1 VSKRKRRQLKNNSG
15 GNKASSDM
23 LFIVLPL
30 VIATIICCILV
41 FCTFRRIQR
50 DAALMSLRE
59 NMIQMEMAQE
69 PLTVEQENF

>member
-1 VSKRKRRQLKNNSG
+1 M
-15 GNKASSDM
+15 ASSDM

-41 FCTFRRIQR
+41 FCTFRRIQK

-59 NMIQMEMAQE
+59 NIIQMELTQE
-69 PLTVEQENF
+69 PVSVGEKNF